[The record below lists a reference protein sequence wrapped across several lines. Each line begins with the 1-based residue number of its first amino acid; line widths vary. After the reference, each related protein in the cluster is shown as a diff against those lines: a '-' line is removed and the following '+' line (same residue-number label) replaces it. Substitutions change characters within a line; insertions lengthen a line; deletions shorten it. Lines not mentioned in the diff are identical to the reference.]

1 VIRFLSVHRL
11 AVIDQLEIELGP
23 GMSVLTGETGAG
35 KSILVEAVGLL
46 LGERASADLVRSGEE
61 TAIVQAILDTPS
73 GAELIVRREVSV
85 QGRSR
90 AFLDGQLVT
99 TAALRDAVGT
109 LIDLHGQHEHQAL
122 LDPATQLALLDRYAG
137 LDGERAATAAAHAR
151 FVESRDALARFDTLR
166 RTRAERLDMLEF
178 QAHEIEKVA
187 PRAGEDGA
195 LEAERT
201 VAANAEK
208 LARLAGEAYGALY
221 DDDHAAM
228 AALATVWKRLGELA
242 ALDPRFQPILET
254 RASVMAPLDDAA
266 RTLRDYA
273 GSIDRSPERLQ
284 AIEDRLAALTR
295 LKRRYGPTLDEVLAK
310 AREIADE
317 LASLAAG
324 DDTRAALA
332 DEAGDAR
339 RTYVA
344 AADALA
350 AARRTAAPRLARAL
364 EAALGELAM
373 GGTRCQLALS
383 AIEPEGEWG
392 PAGRDRLE
400 LLLSPNVGED
410 LRPLAR
416 IASGGE
422 LSRVMLAMKSLAS
435 TDVPGKTL
443 IFDLRR
449 GGRRHRRGGRR
460 RRRRPAPRAVDR
472 LPGALHHAPPAGRR
486 VRRRALPGVED
497 GGRRPHGD
505 PGRAARRG
513 RPGARGRSYDGRAGG
528 VRRGARR
535 GSRPARRPGQAKGES
550 GPEGERRKSPDS
562 GRKVA
567 ERRWQNRRAPTSSRP
582 TGAR

>member
-151 FVESRDALARFDTLR
+151 LVESRDALARFDTLR

-187 PRAGEDGA
+187 PRAGEDDA

-228 AALATVWKRLGELA
+228 GALATVWKRLGELA
-242 ALDPRFQPILET
+242 SLDPRFQPILDT

-284 AIEDRLAALTR
+284 AIEDRLAALVR

-332 DEAGDAR
+332 DEAADAR
-339 RTYVA
+339 RTYAA

-364 EAALGELAM
+364 ETALGELAM
-373 GGTRCQLALS
+373 GGTRCQLALT

-443 IFDLRR
+443 IFDEVDAGIGGAVADVVGARLHALSTGCQVLCITHLPQVAAFGDAHYRVSKAAS
-449 GGRRHRRGGRR
+449 GGRTVTRVERLDEDAREHEVARMMGGQ
-460 RRRRPAPRAVDR
+460 AVSAGVRA
-472 LPGALHHAPPAGRR
+472 GARDLLAAQ
-486 VRRRALPGVED
+486 
-497 GGRRPHGD
+497 
-505 PGRAARRG
+505 ARRKAKAA
-513 RPGARGRSYDGRAGG
+513 PK
-528 VRRGARR
+528 
-535 GSRPARRPGQAKGES
+535 AKGES
-550 GPEGERRKSPDS
+550 RRI
-562 GRKVA
+562 
-567 ERRWQNRRAPTSSRP
+567 
-582 TGAR
+582 